1 MLNNLPIEQQAI
13 LFLASLVLF
22 TSFILLAQT
31 RVLSMVH
38 AFAAQGTFV
47 AITTALVAFA
57 TEQHHLYISAI
68 LTLALKAIFIPWL
81 LHRLVHQLKI
91 DREPHHV
98 EKPAF
103 VLMTGAALVIFCYYV
118 TLPITQLADGIT
130 RNTIAISM
138 AVVLLGM
145 LMLVTRNKAVSQVIG
160 FMSLENGLFFAAVAA
175 THGMPMVVE
184 LGIAFDVLVA
194 AIIFGVFFFH
204 IRESIDSL
212 DVNQLSRLS
221 EHEDE

>member
-1 MLNNLPIEQQAI
+1 MFSNLPIEQQAI
-13 LFLASLVLF
+13 LFLASLILF

-31 RVLSMVH
+31 RVLSMVN
-38 AFAAQGTFV
+38 AFAAQGIFV
-47 AITTALVAFA
+47 AITTVLVAFA
-57 TEQHHLYISAI
+57 TNQHHLYISAA

-81 LHRLVHQLKI
+81 LHRLVHKLKI
-91 DREPHHV
+91 DREPHKV
-98 EKPAF
+98 ENPAF
-103 VLMTGAALVIFCYYV
+103 VLMAGAALVIFCYYV
-118 TLPITQLADGIT
+118 TLPITQLADEIT

-204 IRESIDSL
+204 IRDSIDSL

-221 EHEDE
+221 ENEEE

>member
-1 MLNNLPIEQQAI
+1 MFLNLPLEQQAI

-31 RVLSMVH
+31 RVLSMVT
-38 AFAAQGTFV
+38 AFAAQGLFV

-57 TEQHHLYISAI
+57 TNQHHLYISAG
-68 LTLALKAIFIPWL
+68 LTLALKAMFIPWL

-91 DREPHHV
+91 DREPHKV
-98 EKPAF
+98 QNPAF
-103 VLMTGAALVIFCYYV
+103 VLMAGTALVIFCYYV
-118 TLPITQLADGIT
+118 TLPISQLADGIT

-138 AVVLLGM
+138 SVVLLGM

-221 EHEDE
+221 EHEEE